1 MGKFLKA
8 LRIAGDC
15 AEIIVAGSILVELY
29 EKFKGRKKKAQVQ
42 TAIEPAEETD
52 DAAEVTT
59 TENK

>member
-29 EKFKGRKKKAQVQ
+29 EKFKGRKKISAPVLIDP
-42 TAIEPAEETD
+42 ADAVVPAETQ
-52 DAAEVTT
+52 T

>member
-1 MGKFLKA
+1 MSKFLKA

-42 TAIEPAEETD
+42 TVETAEETD
-52 DAAEVTT
+52 DAAETQTT
-59 TENK
+59 

>member
-29 EKFKGRKKKAQVQ
+29 EKIKGRKKKAQVINTTTE
-42 TAIEPAEETD
+42 TADEPIP
-52 DAAEVTT
+52 AEVTT
-59 TENK
+59 T

>member
-29 EKFKGRKKKAQVQ
+29 EKIKGRKKKAQVQ
-42 TAIEPAEETD
+42 TVEPAEETD
-52 DAAEVTT
+52 DAAETQTT
-59 TENK
+59 

>member
-29 EKFKGRKKKAQVQ
+29 EKFKGRKKISAPVL
-42 TAIEPAEETD
+42 TDPADEPIKP
-52 DAAEVTT
+52 AEVTT